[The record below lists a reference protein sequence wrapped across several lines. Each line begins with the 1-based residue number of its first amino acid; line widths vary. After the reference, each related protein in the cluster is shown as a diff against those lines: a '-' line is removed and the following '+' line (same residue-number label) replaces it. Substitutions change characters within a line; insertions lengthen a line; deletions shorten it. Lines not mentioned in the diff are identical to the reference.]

1 MNGDATRLN
10 GISTVLI
17 RHDPGILVRLG
28 LLVLVFAALAVATP
42 YFLTIDNLYA
52 LMQTV
57 ALLGLVT
64 LGLSMTMIA
73 GEFDLS
79 VGAMVA
85 VAALVT
91 VKLADTS
98 VIGGVAL
105 AVAAGALVGL
115 LNACLFSWLKMSSLV
130 ITVGMMMVL
139 SGLAFWLADGKVVS
153 TDHFAPGEFL
163 DARLLGLLSPRSL
176 ITLTAFAAGWA
187 LFRFTRTGRDIII
200 TGSQRT
206 AAVATGARPVFA
218 LVVAF
223 VASGM
228 CAALAG
234 ALLGL
239 TLASASATLGSTL
252 LLQAASAA
260 IIGGVALSGGVG
272 RPLGVLT
279 GVVTLAALNNGLS
292 VLGASTASV
301 LLVNGLVLLVVVLM
315 DGTRFRQMLA
325 SLRARRAGATR
336 PVSAA
341 MTLAVLLPVCLLS
354 ACQRDQA
361 DPAGSPRAR
370 VILLGVSEE
379 CVYCARYQNTFR
391 QLMAENG
398 VDLEVKMTPFDPA
411 IQATQVDQAISQKPD
426 VLVVWPADASAIVPS
441 LRKIK
446 AAGIPLVVS
455 NSAPDMRFAE
465 YWNTFT
471 GPDDLGNGRAAAQA
485 MLQGFAERGIDG
497 GEVVVIQGY
506 LGTPPQIQ
514 RMQGF
519 QEGLQGSGIRI
530 VGHQPGNWD
539 QSLATTAAAA
549 LFTQFGE
556 RIRGVYAQDDAMMAG
571 VVVAAQRAGIDPR
584 SLVLVGHNCTEL
596 GVSMIEAGD
605 QYASV
610 LQSPV
615 DDGRYAVEAALAL
628 LRGDAV
634 EPIRYLPH
642 PVMTRENIR
651 QCYPAIGR

>member
-1 MNGDATRLN
+1 MNVSNMCSL
-10 GISTVLI
+10 
-17 RHDPGILVRLG
+17 RHDPGALARAG
-28 LLVLVFAALAVATP
+28 LLTLVALAFTLATP
-42 YFLTIDNLYA
+42 YFATSDNLYA
-52 LMQTV
+52 LLQTV

-85 VAALVT
+85 VAGLIT
-91 VKLADTS
+91 LKLADTS
-98 VIGGVAL
+98 VPGGIAL
-105 AVAAGALVGL
+105 ALAAGALVGL
-115 LNACLFSWLKMSSLV
+115 ANAWLFTWLKLSSLV
-130 ITVGMMMVL
+130 ITVGMMMILTGV
-139 SGLAFWLADGKVVS
+139 AFWLADGKVVS

-163 DARLLGLLSPRSL
+163 DARVLGMFSPRSL
-176 ITLTAFAAGWA
+176 MTLAAFGAAWA
-187 LFRFTRTGRDIII
+187 VFRFTRIGRDIIV
-200 TGSQRT
+200 TGSQRKV
-206 AAVATGARPVFA
+206 AGATGARPVRS
-218 LVVAF
+218 LVVVF
-223 VASGM
+223 IASGM

-234 ALLGL
+234 SLLAL
-239 TLASASATLGSTL
+239 TLASASATLGGNL

-260 IIGGVALSGGVG
+260 IIGGVALSGGAG

-301 LLVNGLVLLVVVLM
+301 LLVNGLVLLAVVLA
-315 DGTRFRQMLA
+315 DGTLVRRMLA
-325 SLRARRAGATR
+325 GLRARRG
-336 PVSAA
+336 
-341 MTLAVLLPVCLLS
+341 LAKLSVAILLPLCL
-354 ACQRDQA
+354 AGCGRDGDGTASQSR
-361 DPAGSPRAR
+361 PK

-379 CVYCARYQNTFR
+379 CVYCARHQNAFR
-391 QLMAENG
+391 ALMAEHD
-398 VDLEVKMTPFDPA
+398 VDLEVKITPYDAA
-411 IQATQVDQAISQKPD
+411 IQATQVDQAISQKPG

-455 NSAPDMRFAE
+455 NSAPDMRHAE
-465 YWNTFT
+465 YWDTFT

-485 MLQGFAERGIDG
+485 MLQGFAERGLDG

-514 RMQGF
+514 RMAGF
-519 QEGLQGSGIRI
+519 EEILEGSGVRVI
-530 VGHQPGNWD
+530 GHQPGNWD

-556 RIRGVYAQDDAMMAG
+556 RIQGVYAQDDAMMAG
-571 VVVAAQRAGIDPR
+571 VVVAARRAGIDPK
-584 SLVLVGHNCTEL
+584 SLVLVGHNCTDL
-596 GVSMIEAGD
+596 GVAMIEAGD

-615 DDGRYAVEAALAL
+615 DDGRYAVEAALAI
-628 LRGDAV
+628 LRGEHV
-634 EPIRYLPH
+634 EKVRYLPH
-642 PVMTRENIR
+642 PVITRDNLPL
-651 QCYPAIGR
+651 CYPAIGR